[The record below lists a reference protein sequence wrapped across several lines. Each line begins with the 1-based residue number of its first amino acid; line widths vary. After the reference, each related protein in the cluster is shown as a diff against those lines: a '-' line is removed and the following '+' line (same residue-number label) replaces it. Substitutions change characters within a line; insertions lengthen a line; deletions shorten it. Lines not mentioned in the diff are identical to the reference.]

1 MTLSDLS
8 VKRPVFAAVA
18 AIVLCVIGVTA
29 FFTLPVRELPSID
42 PPVVSIETD
51 YIGASAEVMEQRVTQ
66 VIEQQIAG
74 IQGIDVVN
82 SSSRDGVSRINITFT
97 LDRDIDAA
105 ANDVRDAVSHV
116 ANQLPVDA
124 KPPQIAKASA
134 NAQSILFM
142 GLTSTKQSQLQLAD
156 YANQY
161 LVARLSTIPGVGQVR
176 LGGAGLYSMRI
187 WLDADAMAARG
198 VSVDD
203 VQNALNAQNV
213 ELPAGALES
222 TSKDYTIRVNRQYNT
237 PAEFAALPIVPS
249 RGGSSGASASSFNA
263 PSPTTSA
270 AVTVTARGANSQAPT
285 VGVQL
290 PNAQSGSNYI
300 VRLGDIARIE
310 EGPDDRR
317 NYFEVSGHPEVSLS
331 VTGQAQANNLQIS
344 TDARKM
350 MKDIN
355 ASLPPGTHLDIIVD
369 YSVFTS
375 DAIREVWITM
385 AMSLGLVALVNLLFL
400 GSWRAAIIP
409 SVVAPICILSTFT
422 VLAAFGFSINLL
434 SLLALVL
441 AIGLVV
447 DDAIVVVE
455 NVQRHVDEG
464 EPPPVAAQRGAKQVF
479 FAVVATT
486 IVLIA
491 VFAPLMVLPGYIG
504 RLFVELAVTVAAAVF
519 FSALLA
525 LSLSPMLGSKLL
537 RPASNAGFL
546 ARIVDKAT
554 EAVKRSYAA
563 SLEMLLSTRS
573 ATVVTCVVVLT
584 LAAAAGGLFLVL
596 PKELVPNEDRGRVD
610 LNIQGPE
617 GAGYDYTVRAVHQ
630 AEPYFEGLRKKGVL
644 TDYLFAVPSFG
655 NGQYNTGFGTTVMSD
670 WRKRTLTADDL
681 AAQINK
687 TLSTITSTQFIAS
700 VRGAFS
706 RGGMSGSN
714 VDFIVTGD
722 DYEAINNWIQP
733 VLKAAR
739 ANPGLARPRID
750 YEPTSPRLLVD
761 IDHDKAAS
769 LGVSAQEIGSALQVM
784 FGSKQVTTY
793 LKNGQEYYVTLQ
805 TDLDKRRTVEDLDK
819 LTVRTASGSLVPLS
833 NVVKTE
839 VRGDTPDRER
849 VDRIRAITLTQQLN
863 PGYTVEQA
871 MSFYKKLAETLPP
884 GMQIKW
890 GGQAKDYLE
899 ASNAVGFAFGGALLL
914 VFLALA
920 AQFESW
926 IHPAIIMLTV
936 PLAALGGLFGLLIA
950 GSSINT
956 YSEIG
961 LIILIGIAAKNGI
974 LIVEFANQLRDE
986 GRSVHDAVIE
996 AATLRLRPIIM
1007 TSISAAFGALPLILA
1022 AGPGAGSRR
1031 TIGVT
1036 VFTGAIFSTLLTLFV
1051 VPVFYNMLA
1060 RFTRSPEWTAKEIE
1074 RYEEEERAR
1083 GGGAPQPRPAE

>member
-18 AIVLCVIGVTA
+18 AIVLCVIGVAA

-51 YIGASAEVMEQRVTQ
+51 YTGASAEVIEQRITQ
-66 VIEQQIAG
+66 VIEQQVAG

-82 SSSRDGVSRINITFT
+82 SSSRDGISRINITFT
-97 LDRDIDAA
+97 LDRDLDGA

-116 ANQLPVDA
+116 ANQLPIDA
-124 KPPQIAKASA
+124 KPPQISKASA
-134 NAQSILFM
+134 NASSILF
-142 GLTSTKQSQLQLAD
+142 LAFTSSKLSQLQLAD

-176 LGGAGLYSMRI
+176 MSGAGLYSMRI
-187 WLDADAMAARG
+187 WLDPDAMAARG
-198 VSVDD
+198 ITVDD

-222 TSKDYTIRVNRQYNT
+222 KAKDYTIRVNRQYNT
-237 PAEFAALPIVPS
+237 PAEFAALPTVAA
-249 RGGSSGASASSFNA
+249 RGSTSGSAASSFAA
-263 PSPTTSA
+263 PSPTSSS
-270 AVTVTARGANSQAPT
+270 AVTATARGANSQMPT
-285 VGVQL
+285 VGAQL

-300 VRLGDIARIE
+300 VRLGDIARVE

-317 NYFEVSGHPEVSLS
+317 NYFEVSGQREVGMS

-344 TDARKM
+344 NDTRKM
-350 MKDIN
+350 IKEIN
-355 ASLPPGTHLDIIVD
+355 ASLPPGTALKIVVD
-369 YSVFTS
+369 YSQFTS
-375 DAIREVWITM
+375 DAIQEVWITM
-385 AMSLGLVALVNLLFL
+385 GIALALVALVNFLFL

-409 SVVAPICILSTFT
+409 AVVAPICIVSTFT
-422 VLAAFGFSINLL
+422 VLAVLGFSINLL

-464 EPPPVAAQRGAKQVF
+464 EPPAVAAQRGAKQVF

-519 FSALLA
+519 FSALMA

-537 RPASNAGFL
+537 KPATGEGIF
-546 ARIVDKAT
+546 ARTVDRIM
-554 EAVKRSYAA
+554 EGVKRSYSA
-563 SLEMLLSTRS
+563 SLEMLLGHRL
-573 ATVVTCVVVLT
+573 ATLLTIVVVVS
-584 LAAAAGGLFLVL
+584 LAALAGGLFLAL

-610 LNIQGPE
+610 LSIQGPE
-617 GAGYDYTVRAVHQ
+617 GQGFDYTLAAVHQ
-630 AEPYFEGLRKKGVL
+630 AEPYFEGLRQKSVL
-644 TDYLFAVPSFG
+644 TDYLFAVPAFG
-655 NGQYNTGFGTTVMSD
+655 NAQFNTAFGTTVMTD

-687 TLSTITSTQFIAS
+687 KLASITSTQFVAA
-700 VRGAFS
+700 VRGPFS
-706 RGGMSGSN
+706 RGGQSGSN
-714 VDFIVTGD
+714 VDLIVSGD
-722 DYEAINNWIQP
+722 DYDQINKWMQP
-733 VLKAAR
+733 ILKAAK

-761 IDHDKAAS
+761 IDHDKAAA
-769 LGVSAQEIGSALQVM
+769 LGVSAQEIGSALQIM

-793 LKNGQEYYVTLQ
+793 VKGGQEYYVTLQ
-805 TDLDKRRTVEDLDK
+805 TDLDKRRTVEDLDR
-819 LTVRTASGSLVPLS
+819 LTVRTGSGSLVPLS

-849 VDRIRAITLTQQLN
+849 VDRIRSITLTQQLN
-863 PGYTVEQA
+863 PGYTVAEA
-871 MSFYKKLAETLPP
+871 VKFYQDLAAKQPP
-884 GMQIKW
+884 GMLIKW

-899 ASNAVGFAFGGALLL
+899 ASNAVALAFGGALLL

-974 LIVEFANQLRDE
+974 LIVEFANQLRDD

-996 AATLRLRPIIM
+996 AAALRLRPIVM

-1022 AGPGAGSRR
+1022 AGPGAGSRK

-1051 VPVFYNMLA
+1051 VPVFYNLLA
-1060 RFTRSPEWTAKEIE
+1060 RFTRSPEWTAKQIE
-1074 RYEEEERAR
+1074 AYEEEERAR
-1083 GGGAPQPRPAE
+1083 GAAPEPTPAE